1 MSFGS
6 LVFTPAVKMLQER
19 YGSRRAYA
27 RMECASPSE
36 QRIGPAE
43 TESPPATQLNRSRR
57 SCAPWKSGSACSSAR
72 TRSCVSSAMHPRA
85 RSERLPSS

>member
-6 LVFTPAVKMLQER
+6 LVFTPPVKMLQER

-27 RMECASPSE
+27 RMECASPLE

-43 TESPPATQLNRSRR
+43 TESPPAAQLNRSRR
-57 SCAPWKSGSACSSAR
+57 S
-72 TRSCVSSAMHPRA
+72 
-85 RSERLPSS
+85 